1 MKRILHIGMSDNLGG
16 IEIFLINFYRKINKK
31 KIQFDFINMYDGKL
45 CFEEEIIKMG
55 GKIYKIPNEKK
66 NPLGF
71 EQELKSIIQ
80 KNKYEVVHVHKNSLA
95 FISVF
100 KILKK
105 MKVKKIIAHSHNTQS
120 SKPNFIINVLHKLN
134 KPFLSK
140 YANYFCACSK
150 EAGEWM
156 FSKNILESN
165 KFTIV
170 NNAIEIDRFI
180 FNQNVRNEIRKEF
193 SIDDET
199 FLVGHVGRFTPQ
211 KNHLFLIDFFYEF
224 TKLKENCK
232 LMLVGQGATME
243 LVKEKVK
250 KLKLEDKVIFVGERI
265 DANRFYQA
273 FDLFVFPSIY
283 EGLGIVLIEA
293 EVSGLPCLVSTE
305 VPKLTKIIDDID
317 YISLEAPIHKWVDSA
332 NNILEKFERKNIY
345 NLISNK
351 GFNIEMEVKKLE
363 KIYE

>member
-1 MKRILHIGMSDNLGG
+1 MKRVLHIGMSDNLGG

-45 CFEEEIIKMG
+45 CFEDEIIKMG

-71 EQELKSIIQ
+71 KKELKRIVQ
-80 KNKYEVVHVHKNSLA
+80 TNRYEVVHVHKNSLA

-100 KILKK
+100 KLLKK
-105 MKVKKIIAHSHNTQS
+105 MKVKKVIAHSHNTQS
-120 SKPNFIINVLHKLN
+120 SKPNFIINVLHKIN
-134 KPFLSK
+134 KLFLSK
-140 YANYFCACSK
+140 YANCFCACSK

-156 FSKNILESN
+156 FSKKILESN
-165 KFTIV
+165 DFIIL
-170 NNAIEIDRFI
+170 NNAIEIERFI
-180 FNQNVRNEIRKEF
+180 FNQNVRNEVRKEF
-193 SIDDET
+193 FVDNET
-199 FLVGHVGRFTPQ
+199 FLVGHVGRFSPQ
-211 KNHLFLIDFFYEF
+211 KNHLFLIDFFSEF
-224 TKLKENCK
+224 IKTKENCK
-232 LMLVGQGATME
+232 LMLVGQGTTME

-265 DANRFYQA
+265 DVNRFYQA

-293 EVSGLPCLVSTE
+293 EASGLPCLASTE

-317 YISLEAPIHKWVDSA
+317 YIKLEESIDKWVEVA
-332 NNILEKFERKNIY
+332 NNILEKFERKNTY

-351 GFNIEMEVKKLE
+351 GFNIEIEVKKLE
-363 KIYE
+363 RIYE